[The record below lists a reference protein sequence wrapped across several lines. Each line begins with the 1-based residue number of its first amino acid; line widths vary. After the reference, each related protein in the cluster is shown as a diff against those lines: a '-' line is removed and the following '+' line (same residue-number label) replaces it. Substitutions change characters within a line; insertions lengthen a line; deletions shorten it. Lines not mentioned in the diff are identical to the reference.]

1 MDEVDQVKVERDGFV
16 ATILLNRADR
26 LNTISQAMLSTLSE
40 ALAECDKDP
49 EVRAIIITGAGR
61 AFCAGLDLNDAASE
75 EGVSKG
81 GFELSTKLDLKE
93 FPPSVLYHLDTPTLC
108 AINGGAAG
116 FGMDLALGCD
126 VRIAGRSG
134 KLAAA
139 FTKRGILP
147 ESGGTWLLPRL
158 IGWSKA
164 AEIIFTGRTLDAQAC
179 LELGLVSQV
188 VDDEALMEEVM
199 QLAQEIASAAPLAV
213 QSAKRMMRAGG
224 MEDFDAHVER
234 VYLQVLPLLKSED
247 FKEGFTAFLEK
258 RKPVFKGK

>member
-1 MDEVDQVKVERDGFV
+1 MDEVKVERSGFV
-16 ATILLNRADR
+16 ATILLNRPDR
-26 LNTISQAMLSTLSE
+26 LNTISQEMLSALSE
-40 ALAECDKDP
+40 ALIACDQDP
-49 EVRAIIITGAGR
+49 EIRAIIITGAGR

-75 EGVSKG
+75 EGVAKG
-81 GFELSTKLDLKE
+81 GFELSTKLDLQN

-126 VRIAGRSG
+126 IRIAGRSG

-139 FTKRGILP
+139 FTKRGIVP

-164 AEIIFTGRTLDAQAC
+164 AEIVFAGRTLDAQAC
-179 LELGLVSQV
+179 LELGLVSRV

-213 QSAKRMMRAGG
+213 QSAKRMMRAGL
-224 MEDFDAHVER
+224 MEGFDAHVER
-234 VYLQVLPLLKSED
+234 VYLQVLPLLNSED

-258 RKPVFKGK
+258 RKPEFKGK